1 MFEDLNLNTSPFII
15 FIVYF
20 LIWGI
25 KTLFLK
31 SNESRK
37 HIPPIAAALGCA
49 IAIALHYG
57 DPTVL
62 NASNITDACVTG
74 ITSGLAAVGF
84 NQVFK
89 QYKKFKSTDD
99 TTYDYCDEETK
110 YTQAPVTTP
119 ITASLNNIYTEEAA
133 STEPTTTVSSDDTT
147 ATETAIA
154 SSDEITANTTSEDI
168 NEAYDDDRVGG

>member
-74 ITSGLAAVGF
+74 ITSGFAAVGF

-99 TTYDYCDEETK
+99 TTEYCNKETN
-110 YTQAPVTTP
+110 YNSTSTTSSST
-119 ITASLNNIYTEEAA
+119 TAAINNIYTEENV
-133 STEPTTTVSSDDTT
+133 STSDS
-147 ATETAIA
+147 TETAV
-154 SSDEITANTTSEDI
+154 SSSEDTV

>member
-20 LIWGI
+20 LIYGI

-62 NASNITDACVTG
+62 NASNIADACVTG

-99 TTYDYCDEETK
+99 TTEYYNKEANYNNTS
-110 YTQAPVTTP
+110 TTSSSTTAVT
-119 ITASLNNIYTEEAA
+119 NNIYTEENV
-133 STEPTTTVSSDDTT
+133 STSDS
-147 ATETAIA
+147 TETAV
-154 SSDEITANTTSEDI
+154 SSSEDTV